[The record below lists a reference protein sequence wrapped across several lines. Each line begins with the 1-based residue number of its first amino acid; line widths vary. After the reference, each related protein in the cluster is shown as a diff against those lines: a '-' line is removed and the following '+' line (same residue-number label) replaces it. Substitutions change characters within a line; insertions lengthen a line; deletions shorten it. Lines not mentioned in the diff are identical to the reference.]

1 MLTLRGRRRGRWSAI
16 AVAGVLTVAV
26 VGAGACS
33 AGSAGSAD
41 PVAGGGTAPTA
52 TRAEV
57 DVSSVARVAASSR
70 VVIGRSVQGRDIVAN
85 AYGDPAA
92 RKVLVVIGSMH
103 GTELGGVKVANRVA
117 AAGAPAGTRI
127 WVVRNLN
134 PDGAVVRSRTNARGV
149 DLNRNAP
156 DLWQTGP
163 RGLVYPGPSAAS
175 EPETQAVMRFL
186 ADVQPDLVLSFHQAL
201 NGVDSYGNK
210 DRRLIKWLGRK
221 FRLPVKRFACSGIC
235 RGTLTGWFNANQ
247 PGSAVTIEFP
257 ARVGASE
264 ARTWAGSVRRI
275 ATGLRD
281 VA

>member
-1 MLTLRGRRRGRWSAI
+1 MLTLRGRRRGRWAAI
-16 AVAGVLTVAV
+16 GASGVLAAAV

-33 AGSAGSAD
+33 AGSVGSSG
-41 PVAGGGTAPTA
+41 PVGDAGTAPTA
-52 TRAEV
+52 
-57 DVSSVARVAASSR
+57 ARVDADANPVVR
-70 VVIGRSVQGRDIVAN
+70 VADSTSIVIGRSVQGREIVAN

-117 AAGAPAGTRI
+117 AAGAPGGTRV

-134 PDGAVVRSRTNARGV
+134 PDGAAVRSRTNARGV

-163 RGLVYPGPSAAS
+163 PGLVYPGPSAAS
-175 EPETQAVMRFL
+175 EPETRAAMQFL
-186 ADVQPDLVLSFHQAL
+186 SDVRPDLVLSFHQAL

-210 DRRLIKWLGRK
+210 DRRLIKWLGRR
-221 FRLPVKRFACSGIC
+221 FRLPVKRFACSGVC

-257 ARVGASE
+257 SRVSASAARA
-264 ARTWAGSVRRI
+264 WAGSVRRI
-275 ATGLRD
+275 AVGLRD